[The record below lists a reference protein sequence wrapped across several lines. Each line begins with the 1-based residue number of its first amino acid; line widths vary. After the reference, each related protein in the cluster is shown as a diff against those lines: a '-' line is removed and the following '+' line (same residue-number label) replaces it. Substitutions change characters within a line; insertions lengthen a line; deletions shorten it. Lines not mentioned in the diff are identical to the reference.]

1 MKLTVLGCYGPY
13 PAAGGACSGYLL
25 EEDGYV
31 VLIDCGSAVLSRL
44 QQHLQVRELKA
55 VLLSHLHFDHTAD
68 LMVMRYALDYAQS
81 QGLRQR
87 EALPLYSPPEPAD
100 EVRRLLYKE
109 IFELLPLSPAE
120 PLQIGPFHITFLET
134 IHSLPCLAMRIET
147 EKGNLVYSGDSEYF
161 DGLADFAGGA
171 DLFICEANFQEE
183 DMARS
188 PANHLSAAGA
198 ARLAAA
204 AGVKRLLLTHLH
216 PGHRPAVSVEEAQKH
231 YPAAELARERETYPL
246 ESRGR

>member
-81 QGLRQR
+81 RGLLHRP
-87 EALPLYSPPEPAD
+87 LPLYSPPEPASAS
-100 EVRRLLYKE
+100 RQLLYKDL
-109 IFELLPLSPAE
+109 FEPGLLNAAE
-120 PLQIGPFHITFLET
+120 PLQLGPFHFTFLET
-134 IHSLPCLAMRIET
+134 VHSIPCMAMRIET
-147 EKGNLVYSGDSEYF
+147 ERGILVYSGDTEYF
-161 DGLADFAGGA
+161 DGLIEFAGGA
-171 DLFICEANFQEE
+171 DLFLCEANFLEE
-183 DMARS
+183 DMAAS
-188 PANHLSAAGA
+188 PPNHLSAAGA
-198 ARLAAA
+198 ARIAAR

-216 PGHRPAVSVEEAQKH
+216 PERRPALSLEEAREH
-231 YPAAELARERETYPL
+231 YAAVEAAREG
-246 ESRGR
+246 ESYQISQ